1 MTEECAMSDE
11 DKIGAGI
18 PFFVRLRAYRIHA
31 VIAVIMLIIYG
42 LLFGFL
48 AGNCTRA
55 CAELRRI
62 HDAPHCEIVFS
73 GEEFADAESFFYLPS
88 IHMVG
93 TENIGVSADILMT
106 QQDVSYGENDIY
118 FQGTLAAGTC
128 AVSKNLA
135 SAYGLH
141 IGEYAAIAG
150 EENTFL
156 VTRLLTAQAGIDK
169 NFDREGIII
178 LAYDEDL
185 AQQASAYVSFTTD
198 GDAYTSLI
206 SLVFIEDWRAEN
218 VLTVSLCAA
227 IFLVSFALA
236 MLVCEFFLFR
246 SRMRDYR
253 LMTELGM
260 RKRMAL
266 GRIWAENALKYLL
279 PLVAIGAVFTVFYSC
294 YEAMYAVPFACC
306 FAAALAIL
314 TGYTFLFGRRLVRCR
329 INGKKS

>member
-1 MTEECAMSDE
+1 MSDE
-11 DKIGAGI
+11 DKVSAGI
-18 PFFVRLRAYRIHA
+18 PLFVRLRAYRIHA
-31 VIAVIMLIIYG
+31 VIAAIMLIIYG

-62 HDAPHCEIVFS
+62 HDAPHREIVFS
-73 GEEFADAESFFYLPS
+73 GEKITDTESFFYLPS

-106 QQDVSYGENDIY
+106 QQGIFYSENDIY

-135 SAYGLH
+135 GAYGLR
-141 IGEYAAIAG
+141 IGDYATIAG
-150 EENTFL
+150 EEGSFL
-156 VTRLLTAQAGIDK
+156 VTHLLTAQAGIDK

-185 AQQASAYVSFTTD
+185 EQRASAYVSFMTD
-198 GDAYTSLI
+198 GDAYASLI

-218 VLTVSLCAA
+218 VLTVILCAA
-227 IFLVSFALA
+227 IFLVSFVLS
-236 MLVCEFFLFR
+236 MLVCEIFLFR
-246 SRMRDYR
+246 SRMRDYC
-253 LMTELGM
+253 LLTELGM
-260 RKRMAL
+260 RKRTVV
-266 GRIWAENALKYLL
+266 RRVWVENALKYLF
-279 PLVAIGAVFTVFYSC
+279 PLAVTGAVFTVFYSC
-294 YEAMYAVPFACC
+294 YEAMYAVPLACC

-314 TGYTFLFGRRLVRCR
+314 TVYTFLFGRRLGRCR
-329 INGKKS
+329 INEKKS

>member
-1 MTEECAMSDE
+1 MSDE
-11 DKIGAGI
+11 NKVSAGI
-18 PFFVRLRAYRIHA
+18 PLFVRLRAYRIHA

-106 QQDVSYGENDIY
+106 QQGASYGENDIY

-135 SAYGLH
+135 SAYGLR
-141 IGEYAAIAG
+141 IG
-150 EENTFL
+150 
-156 VTRLLTAQAGIDK
+156 DK

-185 AQQASAYVSFTTD
+185 AQRASAYVSFTTD
-198 GDAYTSLI
+198 GDAYASLI
-206 SLVFIEDWRAEN
+206 SLVFIEDWREEN